1 MTRHARVAVIGSGIA
16 GASIAWHLTRMGW
29 SDILVLDQGGRTS
42 GTTSHAPGL
51 VGQLRSS
58 ATLTRMLMYSVGL
71 YRGLRLQDQP
81 GFFEVGSIRL
91 ATTPDRL
98 LELKR
103 QEGLAR
109 AVGLDAGLIP
119 LDEVR
124 RRFPLVD
131 LDGVLGALFLPGD
144 GSARAPILAAALLA
158 GAEARGAR
166 VAEHTRV
173 TGLDVSRGRL
183 EALETSE
190 GPIRADVVVSASGIW
205 SPRIGRMAGI
215 TIPLLPMQHQYA
227 ATGPI
232 AGLDEARPMANLR
245 DPDGLVY
252 FRQDG
257 TGIVLGGYE
266 RDPLPFDVDA
276 IPVSDNPT
284 VQPFDRPRF
293 ESLLAAARRRIPAL
307 VDAPLVRTVNGLES
321 FTPDGEFI
329 LGEAPGVAGLWFAC
343 GFCAHGV
350 SGAGGVGKIMADWIV
365 EGDPGFDLWHM
376 DIRRFGPATD
386 APGFVSSR
394 VQEVYRT
401 YYDVGIP
408 GRERDSGR
416 NVRLSPLY
424 SRLQALGACF
434 GEKAGW
440 ERANWFEPN
449 ASRVQAAEA
458 PRPAGWAGR
467 NWSPAIAAEHIATRE
482 RVALFDESSFS
493 KIEVEGEGAL
503 AFLQRVAANDVGR
516 PPGSVTYTQLLN
528 DRGGIECDLTINRLE
543 EDRFMVVTGTAFG
556 QHDLD
561 WLRRHLPGDGVR
573 LTDVSERLCCIGVWG
588 PQARRLLGQVT
599 RDDLSNLAF
608 PYLSSRRIT
617 IGDVEV
623 VASRV
628 TYVGE
633 LGWELYA
640 PAGAGGA
647 LWDLLRE
654 AGQPLGVMAAGYR
667 AIDSLRLEK
676 GYRYWSADI
685 GPEHDPF
692 EAGLGFAVRMK
703 KGEFIGREALR
714 RRRASAGGQALRCLV
729 IGDPAQVA
737 LGGEPVWRGREL
749 LGRVTSAGYGYTVR
763 KSIAYAWLPAS
774 LTPGDEVE
782 VELFGVAHRAMV
794 SPEPLYDPEGER
806 VRA

>member
-1 MTRHARVAVIGSGIA
+1 MTRHARAVVIGSGIA
-16 GASIAWHLTRMGW
+16 GASVAWHLTRLGW
-29 SDILVLDQGGRTS
+29 NDILILDQGGRTG

-58 ATLTRMLMYSVGL
+58 PALTRMLMYSVGL
-71 YRGLRLQDQP
+71 YRGLRLHDQP

-98 LELKR
+98 LELRR

-109 AVGLDAGLIP
+109 AVGLEAGLIS
-119 LDEVR
+119 LEEVR
-124 RRFPLVD
+124 RRFPLAN

-158 GAEARGAR
+158 DAEAAGAR
-166 VAEHTRV
+166 VAVDTRV
-173 TGLDVSRGRL
+173 TGLKVARGRL
-183 EALETSE
+183 EGVETSA
-190 GPIRADVVVSASGIW
+190 GPIRADVVVAASGIW
-205 SPRIGRMAGI
+205 SPRIGQMAGI
-215 TIPLLPMQHQYA
+215 RIPLLPMQHQYA

-232 AGLDEARPMANLR
+232 TGLDQARPMANLR

-257 TGIVLGGYE
+257 TAIVLGGYE
-266 RDPLPFDVDA
+266 RDPLHYGVDA
-276 IPVSDNPT
+276 IPASDNPT
-284 VQPFDRPRF
+284 VHPFDARRF
-293 ESLLAAARRRIPAL
+293 ESLLAASRRRIPAL
-307 VDAPLVRTVNGLES
+307 VDAALVRTVNGLES

-350 SGAGGVGKIMADWIV
+350 SGAGGVGKVMADWIV

-394 VQEVYRT
+394 VHEVYRT

-408 GRERDSGR
+408 GRERDSAR
-416 NVRLSPLY
+416 NARLSPLF
-424 SRLQALGACF
+424 SRLQALGASF

-449 ASRVQAAEA
+449 AALVSPADA
-458 PRPAGWAGR
+458 PRPVGWAGR

-493 KIEVEGEGAL
+493 KIEVAGEGAL
-503 AFLQRVAANDVGR
+503 AFLQRVAANDIGR

-543 EDRFMVVTGTAFG
+543 AGRFLVVTGTAFG
-556 QHDLD
+556 QHDLG
-561 WLRRHLPGDGVR
+561 WLRRHLPAEGVR

-588 PQARRLLGQVT
+588 PEARRLLGQVT
-599 RDDLSNLAF
+599 SEDLSNAGF
-608 PYLSSRRIT
+608 PYLASRRLT
-617 IGDVEV
+617 IGGLEV
-623 VASRV
+623 VAARV

-640 PAGAGGA
+640 PVEAGGA
-647 LWDLLRE
+647 LWDALWR
-654 AGQPLGVMAAGYR
+654 AGQPLGAVAAGYR

-685 GPEHDPF
+685 DPEHDPF
-692 EAGLGFAVRMK
+692 EAGLGFAVRMSK
-703 KGEFIGREALR
+703 AGFVGREGLE
-714 RRRASAGGQALRCLV
+714 RRRAAGTGRALRCLV
-729 IGDPAQVA
+729 LDDPSQVA
-737 LGGEPVWRGREL
+737 IGGEPVWREREL
-749 LGRVTSAGYGYTVR
+749 LGRITSAGYGYTVR
-763 KSIAYAWLPAS
+763 KSIAYAWLPAA
-774 LTPGDEVE
+774 LVPGEGVE
-782 VELFGVAHRAMV
+782 VEMFGALHRAMV
-794 SPEPLYDPEGER
+794 AAEPLYDPRGER
-806 VRA
+806 LRA